1 MQIPRQFL
9 GGVGGSFVL
18 IQLLF
23 LANMGYLYG
32 TAFND
37 SQRIKALKLLFVD
50 YDHGI
55 IGQSVRAAY
64 SELENSNFPTLTES
78 LSIDFPSAS
87 DIRKSVCKGHYWGA
101 IYVNQDASSRLS
113 TALASPET
121 AGTYE
126 NSYALSYVFN
136 SARYPAYAQTISSSL
151 QILVQGARTGYNAI
165 NGTAAMSKLNTTDQN
180 IAQILLDPISATYI
194 DIKPTAQGVRFY
206 YNTVSMAMVILPQF
220 FFIMA
225 LNGISAQTKIFQSF
239 SLRKNISLRLGLS
252 VCFTFIASL
261 CMSGYIWAFRE
272 DWGTTSSQYGLTWM
286 IIWLVMHLNF
296 FIIDSVTAVIPV
308 QFMPF
313 FILTWIIMNV
323 SSTLSPFELSPG
335 FYRIG
340 YALPAYE
347 LYQVLLDI
355 WTHGCNPTLYR
366 SLPILFAWWLV
377 SAVTFFATMRRR
389 VLLVSAKPGEPSISD
404 PEKVEPEGRGY

>member
-1 MQIPRQFL
+1 MQLPKEFL

-55 IGQSVRAAY
+55 IGQSVKAAY
-64 SELENSNFPTLTES
+64 SELESADFPTLTES
-78 LSIDFPSAS
+78 PSIDYPSAS
-87 DIRKSVCKGHYWGA
+87 DIQESVCKGHYWGA
-101 IYVNQDASSRLS
+101 IYVNPDASSRLS
-113 TALASPET
+113 AALASPET
-121 AGTYE
+121 AETYE
-126 NSYALSYVFN
+126 NSQALSYIFN
-136 SARYPAYAQTISSSL
+136 GAKYPAYAQTISSSL
-151 QILVQGARTGYNAI
+151 QILVQGARAGYNAV
-165 NGTAAMSKLNTTDQN
+165 NGTAAMSKLNMTDKN
-180 IAQILLDPISATYI
+180 IAQILLDPVSATYN

-206 YNTVSMAMVILPQF
+206 YNTVTMVMVILPQF
-220 FFIMA
+220 FFTMA
-225 LNGISAQTKIFQSF
+225 LNGISAETKIFQTF

-272 DWGTTSSQYGLTWM
+272 DWGTTSSQFGLTWM

-296 FIIDSVTAVIPV
+296 FIIDSATAAIPAK
-308 QFMPF
+308 FMPF

-340 YALPAYE
+340 YAVPAYE

-377 SAVTFFATMRRR
+377 SMVAFLAAMRRR
-389 VLLVSAKPGEPSISD
+389 ILSVSTKSGD
-404 PEKVEPEGRGY
+404 PNTFNHEEV